1 MANELKGRKVA
12 VLATDG
18 YEQVELTEPVKA
30 LEQAGATVT
39 IVSLK
44 AGSIQGWNHHD
55 KADSATV
62 DRTLAEAP
70 AEGFDALMLPG
81 GAMNPDTLRMTDE
94 AVRFVRHFV
103 ETGKPIAAICHAPW
117 TLIEAGGVSGRRMTS
132 WPSLRTDLTNAGA
145 LWEDSEV
152 VTEQGLVTSRRPD
165 DLPAFCRK
173 MVEEFAEGRHARA
186 ANDASAT
193 RAVG

>member
-1 MANELKGRKVA
+1 MANELAGRKVA

-30 LEQAGATVT
+30 LKQAGAAVT

-44 AGSIQGWNHHD
+44 HGSIQGWKHHD
-55 KADSATV
+55 KADSVAV
-62 DRTLAEAP
+62 DKTLSEAP
-70 AEGFDALMLPG
+70 AGGFDALMLPG
-81 GAMNPDTLRMTDE
+81 GAMNPDTLRMTED

-117 TLIEAGGVSGRRMTS
+117 TLIEAGGVKGRRVTS
-132 WPSLRTDLTNAGA
+132 WPSLKTDLLNAGA

-152 VTEQGLVTSRRPD
+152 VTDQGLVTSRQPG

-186 ANDASAT
+186 ANDMGAN
-193 RAVG
+193 RAAG

>member
-55 KADSATV
+55 KADSVTV
-62 DRTLAEAP
+62 DQTLADAS

-81 GAMNPDTLRMTDE
+81 GAMNPDTLRMREE

-152 VTEQGLVTSRRPD
+152 VTDQGLVTSRRPD
-165 DLPAFCRK
+165 DLPAFCGK

-186 ANDASAT
+186 ANDASGT

>member
-1 MANELKGRKVA
+1 MANELNGRKVA

-18 YEQVELTEPVKA
+18 YEQVELTEPVQA
-30 LEQAGATVT
+30 LLQAGATVT

-44 AGSIQGWNHHD
+44 MGSIQGWNHHD
-55 KADSATV
+55 KADSVAV
-62 DRTLAEAP
+62 DKTLAEAP

-81 GAMNPDTLRMTDE
+81 GAMNPDTLRMTEE
-94 AVRFVRHFV
+94 AVRFIRHFV

-145 LWEDSEV
+145 LWEDTEV
-152 VTEQGLVTSRRPD
+152 VTDHGLVTSRRPD

-173 MVEEFAEGRHARA
+173 MIEEFAEGRHGQQGM
-186 ANDASAT
+186 ASD
-193 RAVG
+193 